1 MIIII
6 TCLPWIRN
14 PKYPCQC
21 RQTILSPTSCDE
33 LTCKTQNIQCGQVAL
48 GAPKAINRRMQVS
61 SSVGLMA
68 DKEFQT
74 PCCQPNLAEDH
85 WVPNMGK
92 SITGA
97 PLVPRPLNLPAA
109 QASLDPEPHF
119 EASPY
124 RAYAATKGMVVV
136 PAVGEGSWANTNHES
151 VRVINIELMQS
162 SLFFSK
168 SDPSA
173 WWNKSM
179 TKQIT
184 HSNQHGRGWAS
195 RSWLKHG
202 MSFGVNNLGPISTPL
217 IQNRLRLNSTH
228 SPTSVDWVN
237 RLILTTLK
245 LHVLSTVL
253 HHCSFPKVESV
264 TPHQCHQSV
273 SSGLTLPRQ
282 QTEEALPIGLKNSN
296 ANVLT
301 IWWNIFGF
309 QIV

>member
-33 LTCKTQNIQCGQVAL
+33 LTCKNIQCGQVAL
-48 GAPKAINRRMQVS
+48 GAPKAISWRMQVS

-162 SLFFSK
+162 SLFFPNRTLPHDGTSRWPSK
-168 SDPSA
+168 SPIA
-173 WWNKSM
+173 
-179 TKQIT
+179 
-184 HSNQHGRGWAS
+184 
-195 RSWLKHG
+195 
-202 MSFGVNNLGPISTPL
+202 ISTAEVEHPGL
-217 IQNRLRLNSTH
+217 
-228 SPTSVDWVN
+228 DWN
-237 RLILTTLK
+237 MEW
-245 LHVLSTVL
+245 VLV
-253 HHCSFPKVESV
+253 
-264 TPHQCHQSV
+264 
-273 SSGLTLPRQ
+273 
-282 QTEEALPIGLKNSN
+282 
-296 ANVLT
+296 
-301 IWWNIFGF
+301 
-309 QIV
+309 